1 MAKSDKLQGSLDLL
15 ILKVLSRRPNIHG
28 YAIISAIR
36 QISEEILK
44 VEDGSLYPALH
55 RMEEEGWVRA
65 KWTNTDA
72 GVRRRLYEL
81 TKAGQKQ
88 LAEEESRWQNVTL
101 AVNRVLRMA

>member
-1 MAKSDKLQGSLDLL
+1 MPKSDKLQGSLDLL

-55 RMEEEGWVRA
+55 RMEEEGWIRA
-65 KWTNTDA
+65 KWTSTDA

-88 LAEEESRWQNVTL
+88 LAEEEWRWQDVTL

>member
-1 MAKSDKLQGSLDLL
+1 MPKSDKLQGSLDLL

-28 YAIISAIR
+28 YAIISAVR

-55 RMEEEGWVRA
+55 RMEEEGWIRA

-88 LAEEESRWQNVTL
+88 LAEEESRWQDVTL

>member
-55 RMEEEGWVRA
+55 RMEEEGWIRA

-88 LAEEESRWQNVTL
+88 LAEEESRWLHVTL

>member
-1 MAKSDKLQGSLDLL
+1 
-15 ILKVLSRRPNIHG
+15 
-28 YAIISAIR
+28 
-36 QISEEILK
+36 
-44 VEDGSLYPALH
+44 
-55 RMEEEGWVRA
+55 MEEEGWIRA

>member
-1 MAKSDKLQGSLDLL
+1 MPRTDKLQGSLDLL

-55 RMEEEGWVRA
+55 RMEGEGWIRA

-72 GVRRRLYEL
+72 GVRRRFYEL

-88 LAEEESRWQNVTL
+88 LAEEESRWQDVTL

>member
-1 MAKSDKLQGSLDLL
+1 MPKSDKLQGSLDLL

-55 RMEEEGWVRA
+55 RMEKEGWIRA

-72 GVRRRLYEL
+72 NVRRRLYEL

-88 LAEEESRWQNVTL
+88 LAEEESRWQHVTL
-101 AVNRVLRMA
+101 AVNRVLRMV

>member
-1 MAKSDKLQGSLDLL
+1 MPKSDKLQGSLDLL

-55 RMEEEGWVRA
+55 RMEEEGWIRA

-81 TKAGQKQ
+81 SKAGQKQ
-88 LAEEESRWQNVTL
+88 LAEEESRWQDVTL

>member
-1 MAKSDKLQGSLDLL
+1 MPKSDKLQGSLDLL

-55 RMEEEGWVRA
+55 RMEQEGWIRA

-88 LAEEESRWQNVTL
+88 LAEEESRWQDVTL

>member
-1 MAKSDKLQGSLDLL
+1 MPKSDKLQGSLDLL

-55 RMEEEGWVRA
+55 RMEEEGWIRA

-88 LAEEESRWQNVTL
+88 LAEEESRWQDVTL

>member
-1 MAKSDKLQGSLDLL
+1 MPKSDKLQGSLDLL
-15 ILKVLSRRPNIHG
+15 ILKVLSRRPNVHG

-55 RMEEEGWVRA
+55 RMEEEGWIRA
-65 KWTNTDA
+65 KWTSTDA

-88 LAEEESRWQNVTL
+88 LAEEESRWQHVTL

>member
-1 MAKSDKLQGSLDLL
+1 MPKSDKLQGSLDLL
-15 ILKVLSRRPNIHG
+15 ILKVLSRRPNLHG

-55 RMEEEGWVRA
+55 RMEEEGWIRA
-65 KWTNTDA
+65 KWTKTDA

-81 TKAGQKQ
+81 TKAGQEQ
-88 LAEEESRWQNVTL
+88 LAEQEARWQHVTL

>member
-1 MAKSDKLQGSLDLL
+1 MPKFDKLQGSLDLL

-55 RMEEEGWVRA
+55 RMEAEGWIRA

-81 TKAGQKQ
+81 TKVGQKQ
-88 LAEEESRWQNVTL
+88 LAEEESRWQHVAL

>member
-1 MAKSDKLQGSLDLL
+1 MPKTDKLQGSLDLL

-55 RMEEEGWVRA
+55 RMEEEGWIRA

-88 LAEEESRWQNVTL
+88 LAEEESRWQDVTL

>member
-1 MAKSDKLQGSLDLL
+1 MPKSDKLQGSLDLL
-15 ILKVLSRRPNIHG
+15 ILKVLSRRPNLHG

-55 RMEEEGWVRA
+55 RMEEEGWIRA

-72 GVRRRLYEL
+72 GVRRRIYEL
-81 TKAGQKQ
+81 TKAGQDQ
-88 LAEEESRWQNVTL
+88 RAEHETRWQHVTL

>member
-1 MAKSDKLQGSLDLL
+1 MPKSDKLQGSLDLL

-55 RMEEEGWVRA
+55 RMEEEGWIRA

-88 LAEEESRWQNVTL
+88 LAEEESRWQDVTL
-101 AVNRVLRMA
+101 AVNRVLRMV

>member
-55 RMEEEGWVRA
+55 RMEEEGWIRA
-65 KWTNTDA
+65 KWTNTEA

-88 LAEEESRWQNVTL
+88 LAEEESRWQDVTL

>member
-1 MAKSDKLQGSLDLL
+1 MPKSDKLQGSLDLL

-36 QISEEILK
+36 QMSEEVLK

-55 RMEEEGWVRA
+55 RLEEEGWIRA
-65 KWTNTDA
+65 KWTRTDA
-72 GVRRRLYEL
+72 GIRRRLYEL

-88 LAEEESRWQNVTL
+88 LVEEESRWQDVTL
-101 AVNRVLRMA
+101 AVNRVLRMV

>member
-1 MAKSDKLQGSLDLL
+1 MPKSDKLQGSLDLL

-28 YAIISAIR
+28 YAIISAIH

-55 RMEEEGWVRA
+55 RMEEEGWIRA

-88 LAEEESRWQNVTL
+88 LAEEESRWQDVTL
-101 AVNRVLRMA
+101 AINRVLRMA